1 MLFAAVN
8 PADLLSIDG
17 RYAGFG
23 EASLVLG
30 AEGVGMIE
38 EVGQDLSP
46 DLVGSRVIPM
56 SRGNWTTHRLLR
68 AGEFIRLP
76 ATLQDSQA
84 AFLRI
89 NPATAARLIEGLALS
104 RGDCLVRNVSRSSVV
119 RWIDILAGTAGIR
132 AEDVAD
138 MADGAADGALDAL
151 AGAATGELAAKL
163 RPGGRLIVYGHISG
177 QPCTIPST
185 LLTGRDLTIRGFS
198 LRRAEVDR
206 DMDDL
211 QTFYDRLAKLLE
223 AHPEPVD
230 SVHDLGAVDMTLH
243 AARRRG
249 RNGRVL
255 LALRD

>member
-30 AEGVGMIE
+30 AEGVGMVE

-56 SRGNWTTHRLLR
+56 SRGNWATHRMLR
-68 AGEFIRLP
+68 AGEFIRVP

-104 RGDCLVRNVSRSSVV
+104 RGDCLVHNASRSSVV

-230 SVHDLGAVDMTLH
+230 SVHDLGAVDMALH